1 MADHPFHNTVVP
13 SLQDVNKEIGLLT
26 LGKLI
31 ENTDLPGNHDAI
43 TEAWTAAW
51 TRVYGPIYI
60 QNHVFGNV
68 ISHIKAKKD
77 EAAKKAAEKAVTGLN
92 ASQILREELDRLHP
106 R

>member
-1 MADHPFHNTVVP
+1 MANRPFHNTVVP
-13 SLQDVNKEIGLLT
+13 SLQAVNEEIGLHI
-26 LGKLI
+26 LGNLI
-31 ENTDLPGNHDAI
+31 ENTDIPGNHDAI

-51 TRVYGPIYI
+51 TSVYGPVYT

-68 ISHIKAKKD
+68 ISHIKAEKD
-77 EAAKKAAEKAVTGLN
+77 EATKKAAGKAVTGLN